1 MKLLLISDIHGDL
14 SFFPAA
20 EKEMR
25 TADLIVVSGDLTSRG
40 SSGQAEKI
48 ISIIE
53 GINRNIAAVHG
64 NWDGGEVLELLEER
78 GYSLHARGRVLG
90 GIGFFGAGGSSPTPM
105 NTPTEYS
112 EDELA
117 EILQSGYR
125 DLPAKERVVLV
136 SHAPPRKTRDRTFLG
151 IRGGSQSVRQM
162 IEEHRVDL
170 CLCGHIH
177 EAAGVDMLNGCRV
190 ANPGSFK
197 KGKYMTI
204 DIDETITVEKGKFK
218 K

>member
-1 MKLLLISDIHGDL
+1 MKLFLISDIHGDL
-14 SFFPAA
+14 SFFAAA
-20 EKEMR
+20 EEEIR
-25 TADLIVVSGDLTSRG
+25 VADLIVVSGDLTARG
-40 SSGQAEKI
+40 SSGEAEKI
-48 ISIIE
+48 IETIE
-53 GINRNIAAVHG
+53 GINHNIAAVHG
-64 NWDGGEVLELLEER
+64 NWDGKEVLELLEER
-78 GYSLHARGRVLG
+78 GYSLHARGRMYG
-90 GIGFFGAGGSSPTPM
+90 GFGFFGAGGSSPTPM

-117 EILQSGYR
+117 EILQAGYR
-125 DLPAKERVVLV
+125 DLPEKETVILV
-136 SHAPPRKTRDRTFLG
+136 SHTPPRKTRDRTFLG

-177 EAAGVDMLNGCRV
+177 EAVGVDTLNGCTV
-190 ANPGSFK
+190 VNPGSFK

-204 DIDETITVEKGKFK
+204 DLDETISVQKGRFK